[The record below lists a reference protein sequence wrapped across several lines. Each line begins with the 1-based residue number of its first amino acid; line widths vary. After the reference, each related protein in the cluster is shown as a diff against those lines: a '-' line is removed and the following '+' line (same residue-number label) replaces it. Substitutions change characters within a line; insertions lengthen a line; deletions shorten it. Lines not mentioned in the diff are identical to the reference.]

1 METWIIDEGK
11 RHVNIQETLQWKM
24 IFHGDLP
31 QQWDLS
37 LGLNKHGKPILNG
50 TECGVYLI
58 MTGDFLNDGLEL
70 DRNSKI
76 WLIFGPKS
84 SMTSLGEP

>member
-1 METWIIDEGK
+1 
-11 RHVNIQETLQWKM
+11 M

-50 TECGVYLI
+50 TECGVYSI

-70 DRNSKI
+70 DRNSFGNGIENMAYFRTKI
-76 WLIFGPKS
+76 VNDIIRGALNYPN
-84 SMTSLGEP
+84 